1 MSAPQPLDRALLDT
15 MPLPVVGDGGKDER
29 GRVLVIGG
37 GLELAGAVLL
47 AGTAALRAGAG
58 KLQMAT
64 AASVVPAL
72 TVAVPEARVFA
83 LPETR
88 EGRPSPAA
96 AKALAEHLPGCGAIL
111 IGPGMMRDSEG
122 LAAAVLDLT
131 DDQPLVLDAGATP
144 AVRDAPWRT
153 GRGGRI
159 LTPHAGEM
167 ARLLDVDKS
176 RVDADPLAAA
186 RHAAERFDAVVVMK
200 GARSHVVAP
209 DGRAALYAGGGA
221 GLGTSGSGDVLA
233 GLIAGLLARGADAF
247 QAAAWGVWLHGE
259 SGRRLARRI
268 GPLGFLAREIA
279 AEAPGLMA
287 ETRMA
292 DSVMNDRAEAT

>member
-83 LPETR
+83 LPETH

-131 DDQPLVLDAGATP
+131 DDQPLVLDAGAMP
-144 AVRDAPWRT
+144 AVRDAPRRA

-167 ARLLDVDKS
+167 ARLLDADKS
-176 RVDADPLAAA
+176 RVEADPLAAA
-186 RHAAERFDAVVVMK
+186 RHAAERFGAVVVMK

-209 DGRAALYAGGGA
+209 EGRAALYAGGGV

-259 SGRRLARRI
+259 AGKRLARRI

-287 ETRMA
+287 EITVGG
-292 DSVMNDRAEAT
+292 SVMNDGAEAT

>member
-15 MPLPVVGDGGKDER
+15 MLLPVVGDGGKDER

-83 LPETR
+83 LPEAE

-111 IGPGMMRDSEG
+111 IGPGMMRDNEG
-122 LAAAVLDLT
+122 LAAAVLDLI
-131 DDQPLVLDAGATP
+131 DDQPLVLDAGAMP
-144 AVRDAPWRT
+144 AVRDAPRRS

-176 RVDADPLAAA
+176 SVEADPLAAA
-186 RHAAERFDAVVVMK
+186 RHAAERFGAVVVMK
-200 GARSHVVAP
+200 GARSHVVDP
-209 DGRAALYAGGGA
+209 DGRAALYAGGGV

-259 SGRRLARRI
+259 AGKRLARRI

-287 ETRMA
+287 EATTG
-292 DSVMNDRAEAT
+292 SVMNDKVEAT